1 MLATEPSSELGAHL
15 PVVCSANNDDEPS
28 VGYAYD
34 QVIAHL
40 FDCGLGIAS
49 VLGDGRLDTR
59 SAERLLEVRNHL
71 DGVIRELR
79 MIVLTQLGD
88 RQL

>member
-1 MLATEPSSELGAHL
+1 MPTDASSELGAHL
-15 PVVCSANNDDEPS
+15 PVVCSVNSEDEPS
-28 VGYAYD
+28 VGYSYD
-34 QVIAHL
+34 QVIAHF

-59 SAERLLEVRNHL
+59 AAERLREVSNHL

-79 MIVLTQLGD
+79 LLVLAQLRD
-88 RQL
+88 NPV